1 MGICFADEQTR
12 NIMEVFFLF
21 FFCFLLLPGKRETE
35 KVITKS
41 KGEIKQGLS
50 R

>member
-12 NIMEVFFLF
+12 NIMEIF
-21 FFCFLLLPGKRETE
+21 FFFFLLLPGKRETE